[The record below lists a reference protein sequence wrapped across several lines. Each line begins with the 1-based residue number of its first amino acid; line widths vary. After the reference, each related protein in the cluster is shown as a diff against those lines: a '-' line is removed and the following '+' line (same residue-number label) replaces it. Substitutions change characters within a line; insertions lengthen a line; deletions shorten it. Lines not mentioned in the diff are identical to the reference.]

1 MTSDNIFIVHLDDDE
16 IDTVRRAGQ
25 LIGKTLTNVL
35 HDFVIEQAERTIED
49 AEMCQEMAV
58 AESVYYDDDRS
69 EKDCLWDRSYLL

>member
-1 MTSDNIFIVHLDDDE
+1 MTPDNVFIVHLSDDE
-16 IDTVRRAGQ
+16 IDTVRKAAQ

-35 HDFVIEQAERTIED
+35 HDFVIEQSERTIED

-58 AESVYYDDDRS
+58 AECDRYDDRS